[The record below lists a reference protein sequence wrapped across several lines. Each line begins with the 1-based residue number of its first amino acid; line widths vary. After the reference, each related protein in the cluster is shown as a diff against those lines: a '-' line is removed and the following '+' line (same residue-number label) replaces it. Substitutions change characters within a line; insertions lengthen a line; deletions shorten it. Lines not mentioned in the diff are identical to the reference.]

1 MIERGMTYPGISA
14 LLRRALPA
22 LAACLPPHVAFMLVS
37 APAAASLIRAALS
50 RAARREPIP
59 YHLRIDR

>member
-1 MIERGMTYPGISA
+1 MTERGMTYLDVSA

-37 APAAASLIRAALS
+37 APAAVDLIGVAVR
-50 RAARREPIP
+50 RAARREPIRH
-59 YHLRIDR
+59 HLRIDR